1 MHQNNSQTFISYQ
14 GGSAGDLITASLNSI
29 KLNCNQVARI
39 QSTDFSLKNKNAN
52 TLENIQKV
60 SSTILWP
67 YISTHEVR
75 LFLDSDLSWISL
87 EVTDLDIIYVCI
99 FRQMQLQ
106 RLRIKVEESSTWF
119 QTVKS
124 LCRAKKYQAAAQY
137 WFTQSQN
144 IWMNDMEYRIR
155 NRQHATHCINLNE
168 LFNKKFAQQLQAQ
181 LPTMDIS
188 MLKVNHELWLEKN
201 HPGIWSKQLTID
213 AMTNKLQQMDW
224 TTLSGF
230 IEYGG

>member
-14 GGSAGDLITASLNSI
+14 GGSAGDLITASLNGI
-29 KLNCNQVARI
+29 KLNCNQVARV

-52 TLENIQKV
+52 TLENIQKI

-67 YISTHEVR
+67 YISTHEFS
-75 LFLDSDLSWISL
+75 LFLGSSLSWITL
-87 EVTDLDIIYVCI
+87 EVTDPDIICVCI

-106 RLRIKVEESSTWF
+106 RLRIKVEESSFWF

-144 IWMNDMEYRIR
+144 IWMTNLEYRQQH
-155 NRQHATHCINLNE
+155 RQQATYCINLNK
-168 LFNKKFAQQLQAQ
+168 LFDKTFPYSFQLQM
-181 LPTMDIS
+181 PHTDGS
-188 MLKVNHELWLEKN
+188 MLKENHELWLEKN

-213 AMTNKLQQMDW
+213 AMTKKLEKMDW
-224 TTLSGF
+224 TMTSG
-230 IEYGG
+230 IVEYFG